1 MILLVDNY
9 DSFTYNL
16 LQLCPEETVVLRNDD
31 PDLFLVAEEA
41 DAIIFSPGPGRPA
54 EAGFM
59 IPLIKAHH
67 DSKPLLG
74 ICLGHQ
80 AIGEAFGAKV
90 VQAPAIMHGKQSSLT
105 YQKKGVF
112 QTYLGDMTVMRYHSL
127 VIEPA
132 TLPTQFEVLAET
144 KGIIMAIQHRQKPI
158 VGLQFHPESMGTN
171 EGAFFIQRFL
181 ELIPENSA
189 KSSK

>member
-1 MILLVDNY
+1 
-9 DSFTYNL
+9 
-16 LQLCPEETVVLRNDD
+16 
-31 PDLFLVAEEA
+31 
-41 DAIIFSPGPGRPA
+41 
-54 EAGFM
+54 M

-80 AIGEAFGAKV
+80 AIGEAFGAQV

-112 QTYLGDMTVMRYHSL
+112 ETYLGDMTVMRYHSL

-132 TLPTQFEVLAET
+132 TLPAQFEVLAET

-181 ELIPENSA
+181 ELISEKSA

>member
-1 MILLVDNY
+1 
-9 DSFTYNL
+9 
-16 LQLCPEETVVLRNDD
+16 
-31 PDLFLVAEEA
+31 
-41 DAIIFSPGPGRPA
+41 
-54 EAGFM
+54 
-59 IPLIKAHH
+59 
-67 DSKPLLG
+67 
-74 ICLGHQ
+74 
-80 AIGEAFGAKV
+80 
-90 VQAPAIMHGKQSSLT
+90 
-105 YQKKGVF
+105 
-112 QTYLGDMTVMRYHSL
+112 MRYHSL